1 MWTHRTII
9 VPTSA
14 AEFARTACA
23 RLAGPGGS
31 GMFTT
36 PLSTTGE
43 APPTHYISSGLIEPE
58 FAHMLPEQVWEQD
71 EDGAWVQTGST
82 QGDPVAVYEACT
94 AAGMVV
100 TQAEVDGGL
109 AVADVT
115 KHEPFVALG
124 RRGLVLVQP
133 NTEP

>member
-1 MWTHRTII
+1 MWVHRTII

-23 RLAGPGGS
+23 SLAGPGGS

-43 APPTHYISSGLIEPE
+43 APPTHYISSGLIAPE

-82 QGDPVAVYEACT
+82 PGNPEAVHAACT
-94 AAGMVV
+94 DAGMELTLAQVEAIFTV
-100 TQAEVDGGL
+100 T
-109 AVADVT
+109 DVT
-115 KHEPFVALG
+115 EHEPFVALG
-124 RRGLVLVQP
+124 RLGLVLVQP